1 MQRLYAKTGPPQTV
15 RPTGSEHQAKRTRTK
30 GLPVYGT
37 VGPSVEREIFSVHAE
52 LEPRHWWFRARR
64 SIVRQLIERLVPP
77 RTGALIADAGCGTGG
92 TLGALADAYR
102 CVGVDPTPEAIT
114 LAQKHFPGID
124 FRTGFAP
131 ADLSDVVADVKLAT
145 MLDVLEH
152 VEDDAGLLASMVRA
166 MRPGAFLLLTVPAD
180 MRLWSPSDEVYGHHR
195 RYDRA
200 GFERLWAT
208 LPVRPRLVSHFN
220 SRLYPL
226 VRAAR
231 LANRLRGRTA
241 GHAGTDLALPP
252 APANFALERI
262 FAGEARVLCDT
273 LAGRRQHGFGFG
285 VSLIAVLEINASG
298 NGGSAPTTAADA

>member
-1 MQRLYAKTGPPQTV
+1 MQ
-15 RPTGSEHQAKRTRTK
+15 S
-30 GLPVYGT
+30 
-37 VGPSVEREIFSVHAE
+37 EIFAVHAQ

-77 RTGALIADAGCGTGG
+77 GSGALVADAGCGTGG
-92 TLGALADAYR
+92 TLGALVDAYR
-102 CVGVDPTPEAIT
+102 CVGIDPTPEAIT
-114 LAQKHFPGID
+114 LARAHFPGID
-124 FRTGFAP
+124 FRTGLAP
-131 ADLSDVVADVKLAT
+131 AGLADVIGEVKLVT

-152 VEDDAGLLASMVRA
+152 VEDDAGLLASVVGA
-166 MRPGAFLLLTVPAD
+166 LQPGAFVLLTVPAD

-200 GFERLWAT
+200 GFERLWAS

-262 FAGEARVLCDT
+262 FSSEARVLCDT
-273 LAGRRQHGFGFG
+273 LTGRRPQGFAFG
-285 VSLIAVLEINASG
+285 VSLIAVLQIEATAPASTH
-298 NGGSAPTTAADA
+298 ATAVA